1 MLKDLTLNVQGEQ
14 TISSREIA
22 ELTGKEHGDIIRDCE
37 ELNEC
42 YSKLAINYAKEG
54 VDTSKDEEYERH
66 KRKQYNYIKDS
77 AIDTI
82 YNYFNNSKN
91 KYPKII
97 KVTNNNQP
105 IYYLTKTQTYDLL
118 TGYPFELRV
127 KLIRHWE
134 ELGEDR
140 INREQGIRVSEPT
153 EEEKEALKVRL
164 REAEGRLLEAKKKC
178 FGIITE
184 SN

>member
-1 MLKDLTLNVQGEQ
+1 MLKNSTIDVQGEQ
-14 TISSREIA
+14 TISSNDIA
-22 ELTGKEHGDIIRDCE
+22 ELIGKEHDDIIRDCE

-42 YSKLAINYAKEG
+42 YYKLAINYAKNG
-54 VDTSKDEEYERH
+54 VDTSKDEEYERY
-66 KRKQYNYIKDS
+66 KRKQYNYIKNS

-118 TGYPFELRV
+118 TGYSSELRV

-134 ELGEDR
+134 ELDGER

-153 EEEKEALKVRL
+153 EEEKDALKVRL
-164 REAEGRLLEAKKKC
+164 K
-178 FGIITE
+178 
-184 SN
+184 